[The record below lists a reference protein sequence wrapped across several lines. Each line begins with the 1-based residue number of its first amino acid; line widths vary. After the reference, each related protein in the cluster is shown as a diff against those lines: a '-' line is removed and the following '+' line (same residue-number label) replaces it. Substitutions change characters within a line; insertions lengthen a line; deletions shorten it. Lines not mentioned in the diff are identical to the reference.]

1 MAVKCRTYVRHT
13 RRIDPQTKSFTKA
26 VKDAN
31 EWKLKRGL
39 PVAKFDAATQRA
51 YVEYSDGRKEYIVMP

>member
-1 MAVKCRTYVRHT
+1 MAVKCRTYVRRT
-13 RRIDPQTKSFTKA
+13 KRIDPQTKSFTQA
-26 VKDAN
+26 VKVAN

-39 PVAKFDAATQRA
+39 PVAKFDADTQRA